1 MLSFEKRIKLPM
13 LGNRSGSRPTATH
26 ARSYLADV
34 NLKTFSPISSTP
46 EILNLNDSLQA
57 ITLG

>member
-1 MLSFEKRIKLPM
+1 M
-13 LGNRSGSRPTATH
+13 LGNENGSFPTTH
-26 ARSYLADV
+26 TGSYLADA

-57 ITLG
+57 ITPG

>member
-1 MLSFEKRIKLPM
+1 MLRIKLSE
-13 LGNRSGSRPTATH
+13 LGNESGFLPNPTHIRSN
-26 ARSYLADV
+26 LADV
-34 NLKTFSPISSTP
+34 NLKTFSPPSSTP